1 MYDQSFNSISL
12 SRMLRKNDFYVRS
25 WLRTPATKEIMIEN
39 AASRSIQGFA
49 GYNFLSSTKLRGKDV
64 YRIPNFSDEL
74 VLRKI
79 DKNLKK
85 AKPIHAPSRD
95 SIIAKLK
102 NLVSE
107 GVQYRIYRLDI
118 KSFYESFNTGL
129 VLNDVNAIK
138 GLSPQTKEF
147 IKDILDVFIASGGKG
162 LPRGLALSA
171 TLSEISMAS
180 FDRIVASMPGVFFY
194 CRYVDDIIIISSG
207 VKNPKQFLKTVAAS
221 LPSGLTLNQ
230 KKQYVCK
237 VNDASPFKPTPQNP
251 TNPKI
256 LSFEYLGYR
265 FDIYNP
271 TKNPTKKNE
280 PRDVVL
286 DIAKSKVDKMK
297 SRITLA
303 YLDFCK
309 NRDFPLLEM
318 RIKFLTSNFSIS
330 DINRGGYRLAGI
342 YHNYHRIDPSKSVA
356 LDQLDEYLRRATT
369 SSYGKVFND
378 FYCKTT
384 ASQRRRLLTFS
395 FKRGFTDRV
404 YLHFNRHQFKAIGE
418 CWEYV

>member
-12 SRMLRKNDFYVRS
+12 SRMLQKNDFYVRP
-25 WLRTPATKEIMIEN
+25 WLRTPATKEIEIEK
-39 AASRSIQGFA
+39 AVLRSLQGFA
-49 GYNFLSSTKLRGKDV
+49 GYNFLTSTKIRGKDV
-64 YRIPNFSDEL
+64 YRIANLSDEL

-85 AKPIHAPSRD
+85 ARPIHAPSRD
-95 SIIAKLK
+95 SIVAKLK

-107 GVQYRIYRLDI
+107 SVQYRIYRLDI
-118 KSFYESFNTGL
+118 KSFYESFNAGL
-129 VLNDVNAIK
+129 VMNDVNAIK
-138 GLSPQTKEF
+138 GLSPQTKEYL
-147 IKDILDVFIASGGKG
+147 KDILDVFITSGGRG

-180 FDRIVASMPGVFFY
+180 FDRTIASTPGVFFY
-194 CRYVDDIIIISSG
+194 CRYVDDIIIITSG
-207 VKNPKQFLKTVAAS
+207 VKNVKQFLKTVAAS

-230 KKQYVCK
+230 KKQYICK
-237 VNDASPFKPTPQNP
+237 ANDASPFRPTPQAPN
-251 TNPKI
+251 NPKRFT
-256 LSFEYLGYR
+256 FEYLGYN
-265 FDIYNP
+265 FDIHDP
-271 TKNPTKKNE
+271 SMKNE
-280 PRDVVL
+280 PRKVVL
-286 DIAKSKVDKMK
+286 DIARSKVNKIK

-309 NRDFPLLEM
+309 NQDFSLLEM

-330 DINRGGYRLAGI
+330 DTNRGGYRLTGI
-342 YHNYHRIDPSKSVA
+342 YHNYHRIDPSKSAA

-395 FKRGFTDRV
+395 FKRGFIDRV
-404 YLHFNRHQFKAIGE
+404 YLHFNRHQFKTIGE